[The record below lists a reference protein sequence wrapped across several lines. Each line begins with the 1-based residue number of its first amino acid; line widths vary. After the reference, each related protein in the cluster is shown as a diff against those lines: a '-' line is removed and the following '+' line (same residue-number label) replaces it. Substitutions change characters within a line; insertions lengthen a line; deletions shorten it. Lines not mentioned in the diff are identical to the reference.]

1 MKEQNA
7 QKQGGDGKLGGVSM
21 RKETAQIQMGVSK
34 TCGRGL
40 GLSFIWKNAVS
51 GLGLGW
57 KIKLSKTPPSGR
69 WGSNNHETIFVGE
82 WEWEL
87 FIYSFI
93 LMLIMAF

>member
-21 RKETAQIQMGVSK
+21 HKETAQIQIGVSK

-51 GLGLGW
+51 GLGLG
-57 KIKLSKTPPSGR
+57 
-69 WGSNNHETIFVGE
+69 
-82 WEWEL
+82 
-87 FIYSFI
+87 
-93 LMLIMAF
+93 